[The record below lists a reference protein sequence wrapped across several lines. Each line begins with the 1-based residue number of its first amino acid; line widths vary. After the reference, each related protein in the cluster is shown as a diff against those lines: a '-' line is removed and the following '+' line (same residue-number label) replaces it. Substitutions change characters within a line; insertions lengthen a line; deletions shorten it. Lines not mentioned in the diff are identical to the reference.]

1 VGSWSQLKQN
11 VPGFYGVGTALKK
24 YEDSGE
30 FDKVIS
36 FYNNSK
42 FFRSL
47 IENSMMAMKKSFFAL
62 TRYMENDQ
70 EYGEFWSIIHNEFV
84 LSKRLVLKLAN
95 QTELMQNY
103 PQGKASIEVRE
114 EIVLPLLAI
123 QQFALKKVQE
133 IKEQE
138 NPNREHLKTYEKII
152 TRSLF
157 GNINASRNSA

>member
-1 VGSWSQLKQN
+1 
-11 VPGFYGVGTALKK
+11 
-24 YEDSGE
+24 
-30 FDKVIS
+30 
-36 FYNNSK
+36 
-42 FFRSL
+42 
-47 IENSMMAMKKSFFAL
+47 MMAMKKSFFAL
-62 TRYMENDQ
+62 TRYMEKDQ
-70 EYGEFWSIIHNEFV
+70 EYGEFWSLIHNEFL

-133 IKEQE
+133 IKEQK
-138 NPNREHLKTYEKII
+138 NPNKEQLKTYEKII